1 MRDMLLA
8 LWMQCSLQ
16 SALGFTA
23 NSIRSPPKALGAF
36 LDADKK
42 CKSAANDVG
51 RRIWKIPAVRP
62 AVVRGRRVGS
72 GLGAGSRWEP
82 PPPLGFASSLNPPST
97 HTTPHTLGI
106 FIAPTQTFFDYLRTS
121 SPSSI
126 PYCQP
131 LRQSSTNADP
141 FQLRD
146 CWRSWRIRGLMWF
159 NGI

>member
-1 MRDMLLA
+1 MAPTMRDMLLA

-16 SALGFTA
+16 STLGFTA

-82 PPPLGFASSLNPPST
+82 EAPLGFASSLNPPLT
-97 HTTPHTLGI
+97 HPNPPHTRDI
-106 FIAPTQTFFDYLRTS
+106 Y
-121 SPSSI
+121 
-126 PYCQP
+126 
-131 LRQSSTNADP
+131 STNSDI
-141 FQLRD
+141 LRLLAHIVTVINSILPTRQTVINQ
-146 CWRSWRIRGLMWF
+146 CWSISVTRLLKILED
-159 NGI
+159 